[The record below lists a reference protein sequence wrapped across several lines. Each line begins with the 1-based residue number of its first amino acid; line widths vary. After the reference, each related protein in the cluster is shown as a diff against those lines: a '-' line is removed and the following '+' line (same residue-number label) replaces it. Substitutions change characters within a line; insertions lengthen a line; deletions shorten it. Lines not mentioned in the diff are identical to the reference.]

1 VQVRATNRSRNF
13 GKTLT
18 FFLDHIETDL
28 WALQQT
34 ETDGDQDR
42 MLQEKRGQAGKT
54 LLQLVKVLAG
64 EDLASWVQ
72 EFVDETASQKRDD
85 SQLHRDQD
93 DVRN

>member
-1 VQVRATNRSRNF
+1 
-13 GKTLT
+13 L
-18 FFLDHIETDL
+18 E
-28 WALQQT
+28 LQQT

-42 MLQEKRGQAGKT
+42 MLQEKRSQAEKM

-72 EFVDETASQKRDD
+72 AFVDETASQKSDD
-85 SQLHRDQD
+85 SHLHRDQD